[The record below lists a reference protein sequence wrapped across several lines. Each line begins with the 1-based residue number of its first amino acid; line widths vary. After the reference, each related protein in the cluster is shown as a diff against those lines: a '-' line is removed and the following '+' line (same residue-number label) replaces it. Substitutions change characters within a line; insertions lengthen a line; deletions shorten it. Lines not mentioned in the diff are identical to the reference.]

1 MDTHENARLKG
12 RDGRVALGCVA
23 VISFVGF
30 ALGSLDLVA
39 STGGLLGYVNYDPK
53 VILWQLALTL
63 CAAAAVSS
71 VARRAWISRISAVV
85 VIAAVFFG
93 TVALAYTAAAIWPN
107 SGDEYGYLYLAR
119 TLLHWR
125 TYNPPPPVPELFDF
139 AWIAIRDGKMASQ
152 YPPGWPAVL
161 SPFVAMHI
169 APLANPLLS
178 VALGVLLLACLR
190 QLRASAPTNGALV
203 ALVMLSPFTLF
214 NGASFF
220 SHMQAAVAVMAI
232 CWLQLRDE
240 ANESISNKLLIGFFL
255 SIALVTRYEVF
266 AITAFML
273 GIDYLVRHRLRSFR
287 VLPLLIAGAL
297 PVIALWLA
305 YNYSVTGN
313 PLLPTYVWADFG
325 NVRFQIGSYR
335 ALIGLGTSLL
345 RFSSA
350 ALLLL
355 YVLALWTRLRSGTV
369 RFYDLL
375 FPGAMIFFEFFPN
388 GGGHQYGPRYWFFA
402 WPTIALTIGSAL
414 STKSLSAEYDDFI
427 DIVALSPLKRPLSRH
442 WRVHLPTLAAAQL
455 IGYLSFAVVF
465 AGVLRDYVDARRL
478 VYATPVQRQPAVVLI
493 PVRQIRL
500 SPWQTRPFYAFPTDF
515 TRNGFGYNDPVLYG
529 RAGYPRMIERACT
542 LPDRTVYVWES
553 PSALRA
559 VNCP

>member
-1 MDTHENARLKG
+1 MTG
-12 RDGRVALGCVA
+12 PVALGCIA
-23 VISFVGF
+23 VISFLGLV
-30 ALGSLDLVA
+30 LGSLDLIAPAGNFIGDRWDGAV
-39 STGGLLGYVNYDPK
+39 G
-53 VILWQLALTL
+53 ILWQLALTL
-63 CAAAAVSS
+63 CAAAAALS
-71 VARRAWISRISAVV
+71 VARRAWVSRIPTVV
-85 VIAAVFFG
+85 VIAATFFG
-93 TVALAYTAAAIWPN
+93 TVALAYTATAIWPN

-169 APLANPLLS
+169 APLANPLLT
-178 VALGVLLLACLR
+178 VALGVFLLACLR
-190 QLRASAPTNGALV
+190 QLKAPAPTSSALV

-220 SHMQAAVAVMAI
+220 NHMQAAVAVMAI

-240 ANESISNKLLIGFFL
+240 ANESIWNKLLIGFFL
-255 SIALVTRYEVF
+255 SIALVTRPEVF

-273 GIDYLVRHRLRSFR
+273 GIDYLVRQRLRSLR
-287 VLPLLIAGAL
+287 ALPLLIAGAL
-297 PVIALWLA
+297 PVTALWLA
-305 YNYSVTGN
+305 YNRQITGN
-313 PLLPTYVWADFG
+313 PVLPTYVWATPGVVTFEVG
-325 NVRFQIGSYR
+325 SLPALVRL
-335 ALIGLGTSLL
+335 ATSLL

-355 YVLALWTRLRSGTV
+355 YVFALWTRLRSGAV

-375 FPGAMIFFEFFPN
+375 FPAAVIFFEVYPN
-388 GGGHQYGPRYWFFA
+388 HAGHQYGPRYWFFA
-402 WPTIALTIGSAL
+402 WPTIALTIGSTL
-414 STKSLSAEYDDFI
+414 STRSLSAEYDDFV
-427 DIVALSPLKRPLSRH
+427 DIVQ

-455 IGYLSFAVVF
+455 VSYLSFAVVF
-465 AGVLRDYVDARRL
+465 AAVLRDYVDARRV
-478 VYATPVQRQPAVVLI
+478 VYTTPVPRQPALVLI
-493 PVRQIRL
+493 PNREIRL
-500 SPWQTRPFYAFPTDF
+500 SPWQTRPFLAYAFDF
-515 TRNGFGYNDPVLYG
+515 ARNGFGYNDPVLYG
-529 RAGYPRMIERACT
+529 RGDNPRMIERACT

-553 PSALRA
+553 PTALRA